1 MSKRLEVLRSQL
13 RELEERQ
20 AQERSAL
27 VDLTEADSDLTEA
40 EEVRYAELDAR
51 FDDTGRWADQAD
63 VDSLRASIAKLE
75 AILNAPEPAQ
85 ERSIT
90 VAVAGAKQ
98 QSMRMGVE
106 FGAPSEVRSA
116 ALRAAEEEMVEVT
129 DSQREQIADVIR
141 RLDTED
147 ARLSRHVIAHSRP
160 EYRSAFNKLFQA
172 SMRGLPTAH
181 LTEDEHRAVEYAR
194 SVTITSGSAGT
205 AIPAPLDPSIILT
218 GAHDGS
224 TNPWRRLCR
233 NLQTMSNTWNG
244 VTSAG
249 ITVGYGAEAEEA
261 TDNSPTLGTRSITCY
276 RGRGLVPFS
285 MESDQDWGAMQTEM
299 IRLLNIAKDDKDEAV
314 FSAATAP
321 SSNTP
326 DGFIYRLV
334 TSYSGQIVTSAG
346 SNTFASTDVVALH
359 NALPVR
365 FEEGASWLASKTTYN
380 KIRTFASSDGPD
392 LWTYLSNGLP
402 ATLLGFPHHQS
413 PSIDSTYGSGENYIL
428 LLGRYNEA
436 FGIADRLGTTIELIP
451 QLFGGTN
458 NFPTGERGLFMNWRT
473 GTGVLNQSAVVV
485 LNVT

>member
-1 MSKRLEVLRSQL
+1 MTRIEALRS
-13 RELEERQ
+13 
-20 AQERSAL
+20 AINAKVERSN
-27 VDLTEADSDLTEA
+27 
-40 EEVRYAELDAR
+40 
-51 FDDTGRWADQAD
+51 
-63 VDSLRASIAKLE
+63 SLRAALQEYATRDGDPTDEERAQFAADVAEFDAAGPEIERMQAELTQLETIA
-75 AILNAPEPAQ
+75 NAPERAQ
-85 ERSIT
+85 VAGALKMT
-90 VAVAGAKQ
+90 VAVAGSKQ

-129 DSQREQIADVIR
+129 DSQRAQIADVIR
-141 RLDTED
+141 RLDTDD

-181 LTEDEHRAVEYAR
+181 LTDDEHRALEHAR
-194 SVTITSGSAGT
+194 AVTITSGSAGT
-205 AIPAPLDPSIILT
+205 AIPTPLDPSIILT
-218 GAHDGS
+218 GSHDGS
-224 TNPWRRLCR
+224 TNPWRRVCR

-249 ITVGYGAEAEEA
+249 ITVGYGDEAEEA
-261 TDNSPTLGTRSITCY
+261 TDNSPTFGTRAITCY

-299 IRLLNIAKDDKDEAV
+299 IRLLNVAKDDKDEAV
-314 FSAATAP
+314 FSAGTAP
-321 SSNTP
+321 ASNTP

-334 TSYSGQIVTSAG
+334 TSYSGQIVASAG
-346 SNTFASTDVVALH
+346 SNTFASPDLYAMH

-365 FEEGASWLASKTTYN
+365 FEEGAAWLASKATYS
-380 KIRTFASSDGPD
+380 KIRQFATGDGPD
-392 LWTYLSNGLP
+392 LWEYLPNGLP
-402 ATLLGFPHHQS
+402 ATLLGYPHYQS
-413 PSIDSTYGSGENYIL
+413 PSIDATFGSGENYIL
-428 LLGRYNEA
+428 LLGRFNEA

-451 QLFGGTN
+451 HLVGGTN

-485 LNVT
+485 LNIT

>member
-1 MSKRLEVLRSQL
+1 MSKRLEGLRSQL

-27 VDLTEADSDLTEA
+27 VELTEADTDLTEA
-40 EEVRYAELDAR
+40 EEARYAELDTR
-51 FDDTGRWADQAD
+51 FDAAGTWADQSA

-90 VAVAGAKQ
+90 VAVAGSKQ

-141 RLDTED
+141 RLDTDD

-160 EYRSAFNKLFQA
+160 EYRSAFNKLYRA
-172 SMRGLPTAH
+172 AVRGLPTAG
-181 LTEDEHRAVEYAR
+181 LTDDEQRAIEHAR

-205 AIPAPLDPSIILT
+205 AIPTPLDPSIILT
-218 GAHDGS
+218 GEHSGS
-224 TNPWRRLCR
+224 TNPWRRICR

-261 TDNSPTLGTRSITCY
+261 TDNSPTLGTRTITCY

-285 MESDQDWGAMQTEM
+285 MEADQDWGAMQTEM
-299 IRLLNIAKDDKDEAV
+299 IRLLNVAKDDKDEAV

-321 SSNTP
+321 AANTPGGLIYDLITNYTSQIVASASSNTFTES
-326 DGFIYRLV
+326 DLH
-334 TSYSGQIVTSAG
+334 
-346 SNTFASTDVVALH
+346 AL
-359 NALPVR
+359 NDALPDR
-365 FEEGASWLASKTTYN
+365 FEEGAAWLAAKETYSKT
-380 KIRTFASSDGPD
+380 RQFASSGGGDP
-392 LWTYLSNGLP
+392 WEYLANGLP
-402 ATLLGFPHHQS
+402 SLLLGYSHYKS
-413 PSIDSTYGSGENYIL
+413 PSIDSTFGSGENYIL

-451 QLFGGTN
+451 HLTGGTN